1 MTVKMIPAEPMN
13 GTDATLWDIERDPS
27 LRTTVVSILQL
38 DRSVKPER
46 LLRSIDES
54 SRLMPRMRQRV
65 VEAPMGVGAPHWV
78 IAEGVDVR
86 DHVHFA
92 ELEPPV
98 PFSAVLD
105 LAAACAVEPFDRE
118 RPLWECTYV
127 EGLDDGKAALIIKVH
142 HSFTDGVGGVGL
154 LDVFLDASRRPK
166 RRTPD
171 QLPDLRAAPSSG
183 SAVPSL
189 TEIAGKSASAQRKLA
204 KTAIAAALHP
214 AKTVTKT
221 LAGGT
226 SAARLLAPSGAALSP
241 LFAERGP
248 ERRLATH
255 DAELDRLHD
264 AAARHGCTINHLFIA
279 GVLDGAAR
287 YHRAR
292 GSRPPQLRVT
302 MPISIRS
309 SGDHGGGNQWA
320 PVRFRLPTNIDDP
333 IERMLTIREITGRSR
348 KEPALG
354 FSHSLAGAMQILP
367 SSVSAGV
374 VGGMMRGVDLTV
386 TNVPGLSEPRYLA
399 GAHVERMYPFAPT
412 AGAAF
417 NVALMSHESTA
428 CFGIM
433 SDTTAVED
441 ADELHAAITAGIDR
455 VLEEAETRPA
465 SRAVVRSEIDHEPK
479 RLSSLDT
486 SFLRM
491 ETADTPMH
499 IGILFVLEG
508 DPLRG
513 EQGELLVS
521 DIRRHISARL
531 ERAPRAMRRLAEVP
545 FGQGRPVWIEDPDFD
560 IAHHVKL
567 ATAASPG
574 GAAELYA
581 ECCELDMEC
590 LDRSRP
596 LWEVWLID
604 NLADGRVGLLHK
616 VHHAMLDGAGFFDF
630 INTLFDSE
638 PVSGPD
644 IPIRGPVAPLP
655 SPGRLLTD
663 AWAENLR
670 DPVEMVRQTTRA
682 LMSAPATI
690 AGQVGELVAA
700 GFDAISSGA
709 RAPETSLNQQ
719 VGRRR
724 QLVSLDLDFTEIG
737 TIRSALGGT
746 ANDVALAALTGGLR
760 SWFDRHHEPIE
771 ALQAM
776 CPVSLREP
784 GTAAEWGNR
793 TGAMM
798 IPLPLAEPDPV
809 RRFEMI
815 RERTTR
821 AKARHEGANLV
832 ALADAA
838 DHLPATIPN
847 FMGPALRSLIAHQ
860 TLINLVITNVPGP
873 RAPVWL
879 MGAQAGAIVPIVP
892 LGSNTALGVAL
903 ASYID
908 TLTIGLYADPDRCP
922 DLDQLATAITDEMN
936 RLLAASSP

>member
-1 MTVKMIPAEPMN
+1 
-13 GTDATLWDIERDPS
+13 
-27 LRTTVVSILQL
+27 
-38 DRSVKPER
+38 
-46 LLRSIDES
+46 
-54 SRLMPRMRQRV
+54 
-65 VEAPMGVGAPHWV
+65 
-78 IAEGVDVR
+78 
-86 DHVHFA
+86 
-92 ELEPPV
+92 
-98 PFSAVLD
+98 
-105 LAAACAVEPFDRE
+105 
-118 RPLWECTYV
+118 
-127 EGLDDGKAALIIKVH
+127 
-142 HSFTDGVGGVGL
+142 GVGL

-171 QLPDLRAAPSSG
+171 QLPELRAAPSSG
-183 SAVPSL
+183 SSAPSV
-189 TEIAGKSASAQRKLA
+189 TEIAAKSASAQLKLA

-214 AKTVTKT
+214 ATTAGTT
-221 LAGGT
+221 LAGGK

-241 LFAERGP
+241 LFSERGP

-255 DAELDRLHD
+255 ETEFERLHD

-287 YHRAR
+287 YHRVR

-309 SGDHGGGNQWA
+309 SGDNGGGNQWA
-320 PVRFRLPTNIDDP
+320 PVRFRLPTDIDDP

-354 FSHSLAGAMQILP
+354 FSHSLAGAIQILP

-433 SDTTAVED
+433 SDTTAVGD
-441 ADELHAAITAGIDR
+441 ADELHAEISAGIDR
-455 VLEEAETRPA
+455 VLNEAETRPA
-465 SRAVVRSEIDHEPK
+465 ARAVVRSEIDHEPK
-479 RLSSLDT
+479 RLSTVDT
-486 SFLRM
+486 SFLRI
-491 ETADTPMH
+491 ETPDTPMH
-499 IGILFVLEG
+499 IGILFVLDG
-508 DPLRG
+508 DGWRG
-513 EQGELLVS
+513 EQGELLVG

-531 ERAPRAMRRLAEVP
+531 GRAPRAMRRLAEVP
-545 FGQGRPVWIEDPDFD
+545 FGQGRPVWVEDPDFD

-567 ATAASPG
+567 ASVASPG
-574 GAAELYA
+574 GEAELYA
-581 ECCELDMEC
+581 EVCELDMEC

-596 LWEVWLID
+596 LWESWLID
-604 NLADGRVGLLHK
+604 QLADGRVGVFLK
-616 VHHAMLDGAGFFDF
+616 VHHAVLDGAGFFDF
-630 INTLFDSE
+630 INTLFDVE
-638 PVSGPD
+638 PLSGPEV
-644 IPIRGPVAPLP
+644 PIRGPVAPLP

-670 DPVEMVRQTTRA
+670 DPVEVVRQSTRT
-682 LMSAPATI
+682 LLSAPATI
-690 AGQVGELVAA
+690 AGQVGDLVAA
-700 GFDAISSGA
+700 GFGVIGSGA
-709 RAPETSLNQQ
+709 APETSLNRQ

-724 QLVSLDLDFTEIG
+724 QLLSLDLDFTDIG
-737 TIRSALGGT
+737 AIRSALGGT
-746 ANDVALAALTGGLR
+746 ANDVALAVLTGGLR
-760 SWFDRHHEPIE
+760 SWFDGHHEPLE
-771 ALQAM
+771 ELQAL

-784 GTAAEWGNR
+784 GTASEWGNR
-793 TGAMM
+793 TGVMM
-798 IPLPLAEPDPV
+798 IPLPLAEPDPA
-809 RRFEMI
+809 RRLEMI

-821 AKARHEGANLV
+821 AKARHEGAAVL

-838 DHLPATIPN
+838 DHLPAAIPN
-847 FMGPALRSLIAHQ
+847 YMGAALRSLIARQ

-873 RAPVWL
+873 REPVWL
-879 MGAQAGAIVPIVP
+879 MGAEAEALVPIVP

-903 ASYID
+903 ASYLD

-922 DLDQLATAITDEMN
+922 DLDQLATAITDEMD